1 MLRQKEK
8 YLIVGLGNPDKEY
21 AQTFHN
27 IGFMCIDRVAEKLS
41 AKFSKGEC
49 RAISA
54 HVTLPDAK
62 IILAKPVTYM
72 NLSGE
77 AVYELVK
84 KYKIEQ
90 DKCLIVY
97 DDADLPLGELRL
109 RQKGSGGTHN
119 GMKNIVAKMGTEEI
133 FRMRIGIG
141 KEHEGDLSSFV
152 LSKIRQEDKISLED
166 AFERGACAA
175 VDFVRGESF
184 DKVML
189 KYN

>member
-1 MLRQKEK
+1 MFEQKDK

-21 AQTFHN
+21 RQTFHN
-27 IGFMCIDRVAEKLS
+27 IGFMCIDRAAELLS

-49 RAISA
+49 RAVSA
-54 HVTLPDAK
+54 HITLPNAK
-62 IILAKPVTYM
+62 IILAKPITYM

-77 AVYELVK
+77 AVFELVK

-90 DKCLIVY
+90 DKCLIIY
-97 DDADLPLGELRL
+97 DDVDLPLGEVRL

-133 FRMRIGIG
+133 YRMRIGIG
-141 KEHEGDLSSFV
+141 KAREGDLASFV
-152 LSKIRQEDKISLED
+152 LSKIRQEDKDALES
-166 AFERGACAA
+166 AFERGAKAV
-175 VDFVRGESF
+175 VDFVKGETF
-184 DKVML
+184 EKVML